1 MNTQY
6 IKQIIKEELEKILNE
21 VSFNIRPQKG
31 GSGGRRFIPKFFV
44 FPGNVR
50 ENLKDYFK
58 FYGNTM
64 YVDPQ
69 VLIALGYLTR
79 GRQSYDKT
87 QDFPS
92 LTKLLQD
99 KLPQPVRLS
108 IKKGAEGQK
117 MQDIGGKKMVPL
129 NLDITKDEEGNYL
142 IKNPYTNIS
151 EYKTSLLEVLLLEK
165 KNVSNIYQL
174 ESLLVT
180 DTSVRNQ
187 AEILSDIRSL
197 PGITI
202 VSTDPLNPD
211 QNVQNKDR
219 VESKLYLKIDPHPF
233 LGKGGFGEKELETV
247 YSSIKKIKGV
257 TVFRVIG
264 KPNRKTLR

>member
-165 KNVSNIYQL
+165 KKRI
-174 ESLLVT
+174 
-180 DTSVRNQ
+180 
-187 AEILSDIRSL
+187 
-197 PGITI
+197 
-202 VSTDPLNPD
+202 
-211 QNVQNKDR
+211 
-219 VESKLYLKIDPHPF
+219 
-233 LGKGGFGEKELETV
+233 
-247 YSSIKKIKGV
+247 
-257 TVFRVIG
+257 
-264 KPNRKTLR
+264 